1 MRRPVEAKRVSG
13 SQNRR
18 RTRDLAYSIAMCMVT
33 LILAVSASRG
43 ARVPARA
50 QSSAGPLLDVARL
63 ACFRRVEQVG
73 ASSDFDRNDRN
84 DDRLTGKFS
93 YLCGKGDAVA
103 TAEPLGAGA
112 ITGILPAPPSANN
125 AHSDRWRQAARD

>member
-1 MRRPVEAKRVSG
+1 MRRPVEARRVSG

-50 QSSAGPLLDVARL
+50 QSSASPLLDVVSL

-73 ASSDFDRNDRN
+73 APSDFDRNDRN
-84 DDRLTGKFS
+84 DDRLTGKS

-112 ITGILPAPPSANN
+112 ITRILPAPPSDNN
-125 AHSDRWRQAARD
+125 AHSDRLRQAARD

>member
-43 ARVPARA
+43 ARAPPRA
-50 QSSAGPLLDVARL
+50 QSSASPLLDVASL
-63 ACFRRVEQVG
+63 ACLRPVERII
-73 ASSDFDRNDRN
+73 AFSDFDRKDKN
-84 DDRLTGKFS
+84 DDQSSGKYS
-93 YLCGKGDAVA
+93 SQCREGEGVVTYETLS
-103 TAEPLGAGA
+103 AGA
-112 ITGILPAPPSANN
+112 ITPILAAPAFQDD
-125 AHSDRWRQAARD
+125 SDRYRLR